1 MKRAAALLCL
11 MGPLTGTVAVT
22 VAVSVSVAVTVVFSG
37 CGNSGASRR
46 PANGEATAGVPPA
59 IEKAYLIARREERT
73 CEQLRK
79 TAEDGFTQ
87 HNHAAALEAS
97 ELTLAFC
104 PANKLAA
111 VEQTMVM
118 LARTEARSGG
128 SPGRSVRMRLQ
139 LPLPAG
145 YHLLWW
151 GAYADRKLGLSNLPV
166 GPHRVD
172 VEMHVWRSGPGG
184 EGQMLRVAG
193 GIDVNI
199 DARMPVVLD
208 ATLSA
213 QGSSLMPLTIN
224 LRPGSTNLPPGISGA
239 TGAEASRNFDLT
251 ARDETPSPRPPAP
264 LAQMG
269 LPSVIDLE
277 LCFDARGQVTR
288 VEPLAWPHP
297 HHLGVF
303 VNGLR
308 AWRMRPYVVNGLPMG
323 FCTGWKQTVELPAR
337 QPQP

>member
-1 MKRAAALLCL
+1 MKIATGLLCL
-11 MGPLTGTVAVT
+11 LGPLTGVL
-22 VAVSVSVAVTVVFSG
+22 G
-37 CGNSGASRR
+37 CGSSGTSGR
-46 PANGEATAGVPPA
+46 PAPGESPAAIPPE
-59 IEKAYLIARREERT
+59 IERAYLLARREERT
-73 CEQLRK
+73 CDQLRK
-79 TAEDGFTQ
+79 AAEDGFAQ
-87 HNHAAALEAS
+87 HNHAVALEAS
-97 ELTLAFC
+97 ELLLAFC
-104 PANKLAA
+104 PTAQLAA

-128 SPGRSVRMRLQ
+128 PPGRSVRMRLH
-139 LPLPAG
+139 LPLPPG

-151 GAYADRKLGLSNLPV
+151 GAFADRKLGLSALPV

-172 VEMHVWRSGPGG
+172 VEMHVWRQAPGG

-199 DARMPVVLD
+199 DARMPVLLD

-213 QGSSLMPLTIN
+213 QGGSLMPLTIK
-224 LRPGSTNLPPGISGA
+224 LRPGSSNLPPGISGA
-239 TGAEASRNFDLT
+239 TGAEASRNFDL
-251 ARDETPSPRPPAP
+251 AGDQTPSPRPPAP
-264 LAQMG
+264 LSRMG
-269 LPSVIDLE
+269 LPAVMDLE
-277 LCFDARGQVTR
+277 ICFDARGQAIR

-303 VNGLR
+303 VDGLR

-337 QPQP
+337 QPRP